1 MDRCE
6 LTFSCVVISL
16 AGFLKK
22 VFSGGSR
29 ARQATIYLIDDSDVF
44 LELLKIQ
51 INKIVDAHLVLFTF
65 PSHMLEFSAQ
75 DGKPPDLVISDVNMP
90 GFNGF
95 QLKRKAHQLW
105 QVKVPFIFVTGLEG
119 DDETDDD
126 QELVMISK
134 PVDAELLKKE
144 ISRFLP
150 EDQFI
155 YR

>member
-1 MDRCE
+1 M
-6 LTFSCVVISL
+6 
-16 AGFLKK
+16 AGFLQK
-22 VFSGGSR
+22 VFSGGARS
-29 ARQATIYLIDDSDVF
+29 RQATIYLVDDSDVF

-51 INKIVDAHLVLFTF
+51 LNKIVDAHLVLFTF
-65 PSHMLEFSAQ
+65 PSHMLEFSSQ

-95 QLKRKAHQLW
+95 QLKRKAHQQW

-119 DDETDDD
+119 DDETED
-126 QELVMISK
+126 QDLVMISK
-134 PVDAELLKKE
+134 PVDAELLRKE

-150 EDQFI
+150 ADQFL